1 MIIDYTQDK
10 IANVV
15 PSFFI
20 RLLSE

>member
-15 PSFFI
+15 PSLFI